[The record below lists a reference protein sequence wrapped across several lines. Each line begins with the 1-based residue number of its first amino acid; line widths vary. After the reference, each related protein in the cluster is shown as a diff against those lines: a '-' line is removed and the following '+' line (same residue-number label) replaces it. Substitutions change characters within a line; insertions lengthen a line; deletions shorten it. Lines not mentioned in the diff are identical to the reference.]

1 MEPTNYREER
11 LLKALAWMAVQYL
24 ENGDQLDNQFMSA
37 GEGAMQLLEEY
48 GLLIVAHGGRCG
60 AWTDAGRQLLKAH

>member
-1 MEPTNYREER
+1 MEPTNDREER

-24 ENGDQLDNQFMSA
+24 EAGEQLDNQCMSA

-48 GLLIVAHGGRCG
+48 GLVIVANGGRYG
-60 AWTDAGRQLLKAH
+60 AWTDAGRQFLKAL